1 MSLITDLKVKKDRE
15 TMQTTEGGG
24 ERWWLQQSDP
34 QNPEQISNVRE
45 NKTDPIKYQKLV

>member
-1 MSLITDLKVKKDRE
+1 MEAERRMEKRT
-15 TMQTTEGGG
+15 GG

-45 NKTDPIKYQKLV
+45 NNTDTIKYQKLV